1 MRPEIANLVVD
12 TIYPEL
18 HNAPSVHNYP
28 PVAGIKHNLFFITHN
43 EAESAVSFLITLTKR
58 R

>member
-18 HNAPSVHNYP
+18 YNAPSVHSYP

-43 EAESAVSFLITLTKR
+43 EAESAVSFSIT
-58 R
+58 

>member
-18 HNAPSVHNYP
+18 YNAPSVHSYP
-28 PVAGIKHNLFFITHN
+28 PVAGVLNNLYFITHN
-43 EAESAVSFLITLTKR
+43 EAESSVRFPELTFF
-58 R
+58 